1 MSYSD
6 GNDSD
11 GNDSFSSALDS
22 LPLNIC
28 FPLRKEEINSL
39 EKRMDRIVF
48 IQQADTTYHRALKE
62 IKDQESISL
71 LVEPSF
77 YGRHQTT
84 SVLVVA
90 TFNETYIFDILA
102 LASIFPELAKIL
114 EADQPRKVVHYSHR
128 IADHLLHRQRISL
141 GGIFD
146 TFVALCLERHERLP
160 FSLSEAISF
169 VFNLSM
175 DEILCEEVTGAS
187 ESRRNFTARPLTH
200 SQMRYMAKM
209 VQLQHLMHHRLNYS
223 DIFCAEVHR
232 ISLAFS
238 HSYYGLLSCD
248 VAINMAPASRF
259 GFQLIDSSFYKSADE
274 EIEERTISTE

>member
-1 MSYSD
+1 MATMS
-6 GNDSD
+6 DSD
-11 GNDSFSSALDS
+11 GNDSFSSALNS

-28 FPLRKEEINSL
+28 FPLTKVEMKTL
-39 EKRMDRIVF
+39 EKQMDRIVL
-48 IQQADTTYHRALKE
+48 IQQADTAYHRALKE
-62 IKDQESISL
+62 IKAQGSISL

-90 TFNETYIFDILA
+90 TVNETYIFDIRA
-102 LASIFPELAKIL
+102 LGSIFPELAKIL

-141 GGIFD
+141 SGIFD
-146 TFVALCLERHERLP
+146 TFVALCLERNERLP
-160 FSLSEAISF
+160 ISLSEAISF
-169 VFNLSM
+169 VFGIPM
-175 DEILCEEVTGAS
+175 DEILCEEVTGAY

-200 SQMRYMAKM
+200 NQIRYMARM
-209 VQLQHLMHHRLNYS
+209 VQLQHLMHHRLNCS
-223 DIFCAEVHR
+223 EIFCAEVQR

-238 HSYYGLLSCD
+238 HSYYGLRSCD

-259 GFQLIDSSFYKSADE
+259 GFQLIDSLYKSTDE
-274 EIEERTISTE
+274 EIEKSTK